1 MKLKFFILIMLV
13 GLSTLL
19 KSQPEKIPYK
29 VGKKW
34 TFCDYNSKKIFKQKW
49 DTVDFYSDGVAWVRK
64 KKKWL
69 LIDING
75 NKKTKLRFDNVTPFL
90 QQVAR
95 VKYKG
100 NYVWLNTKGELLKET
115 PTVILGCGGSHG
127 YDILMYQS
135 YKKNNK
141 IGLIIYT
148 WDSIQKINIIDSLA
162 PKYDA
167 IEDEYGSLIKT
178 KINQQYGLTNVGNG
192 EEVLPHQYDAIIFN
206 TQEIAGS
213 VKALHIIK
221 KNNIIGFLSNRGKLF
236 IEPKYTTA
244 TTFLNGLSYVSLPNG
259 NSFYIDYKGFEYYK
273 HE

>member
-1 MKLKFFILIMLV
+1 MLV
-13 GLSTLL
+13 GLSYLL
-19 KSQPEKIPYK
+19 KSQPEKIPFRM
-29 VGKKW
+29 GKKW
-34 TFCDYNSKKIFKQKW
+34 TFCDYSSKKITKHKW
-49 DTVDFYSDGVAWVRK
+49 DTVYFYSDDVAWVKK

-69 LIDING
+69 LIDTNG
-75 NKKTKLRFDNVTPFL
+75 NKKTKLRFDSVTPFL

-100 NYVWLNTKGELLKET
+100 NYVWINTNGEVLKET
-115 PTVILGCGGSHG
+115 PTIVLGCEVRGNGV
-127 YDILMYQS
+127 LMYQS

-148 WDSIQKINIIDSLA
+148 WDSIQKKNIIDSLA

-167 IEDEYGSLIKT
+167 IEDEYGAFVKT
-178 KINQQYGLTNVGNG
+178 KINQQYGLTDVSSGKDI
-192 EEVLPHQYDAIIFN
+192 LPHQYDAIYFN
-206 TQEIAGS
+206 TQEIDGS

-221 KNNIIGFLSNRGKLF
+221 KNNVTGFLSNNGKVL

-244 TTFLNGLSYVSLPNG
+244 TTFLNGLSFVSLPNG
-259 NSFYIDYKGFEYYK
+259 NRFYIDYKGFEYYK